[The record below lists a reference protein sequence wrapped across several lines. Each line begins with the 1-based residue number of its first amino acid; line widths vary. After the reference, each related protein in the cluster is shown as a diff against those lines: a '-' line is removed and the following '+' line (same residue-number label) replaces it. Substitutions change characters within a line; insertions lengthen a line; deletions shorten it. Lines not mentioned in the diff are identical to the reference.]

1 MVLFIYV
8 FFKGVLV
15 MKAKDIEVGFFFG
28 DKKFGLREVLSIVD
42 EQVFYRVLSAKM
54 EKEYCPDL
62 RKMVSTLGE
71 SDCLLSSFAAWSK
84 EKFSK
89 PEADKQLS
97 KIKMIRTK
105 LSPAQVSFLE
115 SLAKE
120 FSLSEMPSETASIDG
135 LSGKELS
142 VAKKLSEKGFFVVD
156 SNGVSFTGV
165 GLAWLESHLSE
176 K

>member
-1 MVLFIYV
+1 
-8 FFKGVLV
+8 
-15 MKAKDIEVGFFFG
+15 MKTKDVEVGFFFG

-54 EKEYCPDL
+54 EKEYCPDS

-71 SDCLLSSFAAWSK
+71 SDCLLSSFATWSK

-89 PEADKQLS
+89 PEADKQLL
-97 KIKMIRTK
+97 KIKMLRTK
-105 LSPAQVSFLE
+105 LSSAQVSFLE

-120 FSLSEMPSETASIDG
+120 FSLSEMPNETASIDG

-142 VAKKLSEKGFFVVD
+142 VAKKLAEKGFFVVD
-156 SNGVSFTGV
+156 SDGVSFTGV